1 MCRPTLAATAR
12 PARRRGRAR
21 KRGARNPSEVDL
33 PSRARAGRHA
43 GDLGEGR
50 FSSSCVLPTVVTTM
64 NCRRTVR
71 EDLAMKV
78 VVLASALMVARCAY
92 ASATNKPA
100 VPEADAPRSTVKP
113 RRLEDAVFE
122 LVNRHRREHRLTA
135 LVPDARIARQ
145 ARAHSVAMAAGKTP
159 LGHSGFDGR
168 AAALH
173 ELMAFRG
180 IAENVAF
187 NQGHRDPAAEAVRGW
202 LGSRTS
208 PEHRRTLRADRHRG
222 RDEREG
228 RDLLHADIRRP

>member
-1 MCRPTLAATAR
+1 
-12 PARRRGRAR
+12 
-21 KRGARNPSEVDL
+21 
-33 PSRARAGRHA
+33 
-43 GDLGEGR
+43 
-50 FSSSCVLPTVVTTM
+50 
-64 NCRRTVR
+64 
-71 EDLAMKV
+71 MKV

-202 LGSRTS
+202 LGSRG
-208 PEHRRTLRADRHRG
+208 HRQNIEGPYERTGIGVATNAKGEIFFTQIFVG
-222 RDEREG
+222 R
-228 RDLLHADIRRP
+228 